1 MVEEPPPTTPPPKKK
16 KEAEERHELL
26 KMVRMELID
35 DQSRTD
41 WEQVTAKIT
50 TPSNGVGWINVSIL
64 ILESC

>member
-1 MVEEPPPTTPPPKKK
+1 MVEEPPPTPPPPKKK

-41 WEQVTAKIT
+41 
-50 TPSNGVGWINVSIL
+50 
-64 ILESC
+64 